1 MRNWFTQLLRLRSPV
16 ICSLPL
22 GDSRK
27 PVVLSQFKSRDQRTR
42 RTYSVNPS
50 PRAEKS
56 TSQPQK
62 ASRKQ
67 TAVNSS
73 FFHQSSLV
81 AQYERIHLQCR
92 KHRRHW
98 FNPWIRKIPWRR
110 KRQPT
115 PSILAWI
122 IPWAESLVDYSPWG
136 PTEFDT
142 TKQVCLLLPSFCSI
156 QGLNRLGDA
165 HTN

>member
-98 FNPWIRKIPWRR
+98 FNPWIRKIPWSR
-110 KRQPT
+110 KRQPF
-115 PSILAWI
+115 PVFSPGKSHVQRSLAGC
-122 IPWAESLVDYSPWG
+122 SPWG
-136 PTEFDT
+136 YRVGCDWATDHAGMNARKIFF
-142 TKQVCLLLPSFCSI
+142 SRWM
-156 QGLNRLGDA
+156 NR
-165 HTN
+165 